1 MKTFKIILHE
11 NDLKKIKECMTI
23 GNENG
28 KYKCYCIWDFPS
40 ENAYFWF
47 RLIAGLAPMVM
58 IFWAN
63 IKIQESIKQQ
73 DSIIKSLMGATMSIG
88 STHAIMKVEGNSF
101 IQL

>member
-1 MKTFKIILHE
+1 
-11 NDLKKIKECMTI
+11 MTI

-101 IQL
+101 IHF